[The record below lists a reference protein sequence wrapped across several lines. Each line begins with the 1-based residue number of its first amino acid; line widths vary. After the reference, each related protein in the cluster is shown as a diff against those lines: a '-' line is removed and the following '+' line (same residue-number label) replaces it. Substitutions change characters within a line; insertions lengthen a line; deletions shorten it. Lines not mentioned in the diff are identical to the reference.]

1 MRRTGSGWTA
11 LLAGFVLLATSPAW
25 ADIEFYQKAD
35 RTEMGS
41 EDTVR
46 VSVVV
51 VDAPPSAQV
60 QLPAPRDFEVLSSS
74 RSNQR
79 SIQLSGGGPAVI
91 QDITTHTLILQPLR
105 TGKLTIPPAVLTTAG
120 RTYRTDPIELTVKS
134 GRMGP
139 PSGQASRP
147 GLPDPFRNFP
157 PMDPFE
163 EMEGDNDVP
172 VIPRGDSDLF
182 LRASLDRDDVFVGEQ
197 VTLSLYI
204 YSRVDLSSVDAVTMP
219 KLEGFWSEDVE
230 SPTQLS
236 GEQRIVNGIPYRAY
250 LLRRRALF
258 PVKTGTLAITPAEAD
273 ITTGFLFAGHRVHR
287 VSNGLKVRVKP
298 LPPGGPPGIANANV
312 GQWQLTMDVSPTSV
326 ELGQP
331 ITVRVILEGT
341 GNVKNVTPP
350 KLTAPAA
357 LKVYDPTTTDKLTPN
372 KNKIQG
378 RRVMEYL
385 VMPQRTG
392 TFTLPGLEFPYFDP
406 RRREYDVSRTD
417 AVTITVE
424 AGAGGVTSTG
434 PSPTPLQDAA
444 SEQKNVLSA
453 HGLRPLRYQARFV
466 PPSTP
471 LWERAFFLPAVL
483 APMGLLLGVMLLGQ
497 VRGRLAMQTEAGRNK
512 QQARAARKRLAAAE
526 KLVGEGSTSAF
537 YAEVEK
543 ALLGFLEARLHVPVV
558 GLTRE
563 ALGEKMAAAGVA
575 PERRS
580 KVLFVLEACDMGR
593 FGGGAEL
600 SERNRVLDDAAAVME
615 GWEK

>member
-1 MRRTGSGWTA
+1 MRRTGSGWPA
-11 LLAGFVLLATSPAW
+11 LLAGFVLLATSSAW
-25 ADIEFYQKAD
+25 AEIEFYQKAD
-35 RTEMGS
+35 RAEVGT

-46 VSVVV
+46 LSVVV

-60 QLPAPRDFEVLSSS
+60 QIPAPKDFEVLSSS
-74 RSNQR
+74 KSNQR

-91 QDITTHTLILQPLR
+91 QDVTTHTLILHPLR

-120 RTYRTDPIELTVKS
+120 RTYRTEAIELTVKA
-134 GRMGP
+134 GRLGP
-139 PSGQASRP
+139 PPGQASRP
-147 GLPDPFRNFP
+147 GLPDPFRNLP
-157 PMDPFE
+157 PMVPFE
-163 EMEGDNDVP
+163 GMDEDNDVP

-197 VTLSLYI
+197 TTLSLYI

-258 PVKTGTLAITPAEAD
+258 PVKAGTLTITPAEAD

-287 VSNGLKVRVKP
+287 VSNGLKVKVKP
-298 LPPGGPPGIANANV
+298 LPPGAPPGIANANV
-312 GQWQLTMDVSPTSV
+312 GQWQLTMDVAPTSV

-331 ITVRVILEGT
+331 ITVKVILEGT

-392 TFTLPGLEFPYFDP
+392 TFTLPALEFPYFDP
-406 RRREYDVSRTD
+406 RRREYDRSRTD
-417 AVTITVE
+417 PVTITVE
-424 AGAGGVTSTG
+424 AGAGGTASTG

-466 PPSTP
+466 GPSTP
-471 LWERAFFLPAVL
+471 LWEQAFFLPAVL
-483 APMGLLLGVMLLGQ
+483 APMGLLFGVMLLGQ
-497 VRGRLAMQTEAGRNK
+497 VRGRLSAQTEAGRTK

-563 ALGEKMAAAGVA
+563 ALGEKMTAAGVA
-575 PERRS
+575 PERCS
-580 KVLFVLEACDMGR
+580 KALFVLEACDMGR

-600 SERNRVLDDAAAVME
+600 SERNRVLDEAEAVME